1 MLKFGETRF
10 EGDGRSLRLC
20 ALDGRLILELKGNEI
35 EAAVRA
41 GFLDPAEWH
50 YSLFEYARMRTL
62 PGVVE
67 SEREVVERFLRSM
80 KKPGDAAA

>member
-10 EGDGRSLRLC
+10 ESDARGLRLC
-20 ALDGRLILELKGNEI
+20 TLDGRVILELEGHEV

-41 GFLDPAEWH
+41 GFLDPADWH
-50 YSLFEYARMRTL
+50 YSLFEYARMRDL

-67 SEREVVERFLRSM
+67 SESQVVERFLRSM
-80 KKPGDAAA
+80 KEPGDAAA